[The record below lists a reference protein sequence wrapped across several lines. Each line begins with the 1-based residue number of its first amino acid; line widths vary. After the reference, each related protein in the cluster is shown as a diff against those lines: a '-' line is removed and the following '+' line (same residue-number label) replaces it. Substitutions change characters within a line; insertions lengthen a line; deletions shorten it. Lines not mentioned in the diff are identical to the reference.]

1 MAGPA
6 TTVHIPP
13 RQLALTLEHA
23 ESFAREDFLA
33 GPPNQAALAQ
43 IDGQEHAG
51 QVLHGKQKITP
62 RPSRRRVPH

>member
-23 ESFAREDFLA
+23 ESFAREDFLT
-33 GPPNQAALAQ
+33 GPSNESALAL
-43 IDGQEHAG
+43 DRKSTRLNSSH
-51 QVLHGKQKITP
+51 T
-62 RPSRRRVPH
+62 